1 MEKTYSLTAHYDEF
15 QEVRYAGKYNSGAL
29 PNGFNLQLGAG
40 PKKPRR
46 GLPRWSRREVCLLSG
61 LVFAAGLC
69 VILGCVLL
77 LKYLAM
83 EPAAYCL
90 EDCQEKKAFAKASH
104 FISSNIDPTIDPC
117 KDFYSFACGS
127 WLHRHSIPEDKLHYG
142 IIATV
147 GDQNEEKLRLLLQQP
162 VRRASRAS
170 AERKVKAFFRSCLDM
185 GEIDRLGP
193 RPMLEVIE
201 DCGGWDGAAAGRH
214 ARWDFNELLYKTQ
227 GVYSTAVLFSLTVSL
242 DDKNSSRYVIRIDQD
257 GLTLPERTLYLGQD
271 EESEKI
277 LAAYRLFMERLLG
290 LLGAERVAQKAK
302 EILQLEQR
310 LANITVSEYDDL
322 RRDISTMYNK
332 VTLGELQ
339 RITPTLKWKRLLDR
353 IFHENFSEEEE
364 VVLLATDY
372 MQKVSELIR
381 STPSRVLHNYM
392 LWRIV
397 VVLSEHLSTPFRD
410 AIHELAKEMEGTE
423 KQLELDKMCLSQAN
437 KHFGMALGALFV
449 EEYFSSVSKAKV
461 QQLVEDIKHT
471 LDQRLDELDWMDEE
485 TKRAAR
491 AKLQYMRVMIGYP
504 DFLLK
509 PDAIDKEYE
518 FEVHEKT
525 YFRNI
530 LNSIKFSIKLSV
542 KKIRQE
548 VDKSAWLLPP
558 QALNAYYLPN
568 KNQMVFPAGILQ
580 PTLYDPEF
588 PQSLNYGGI
597 GTIIGHELTHG
608 YDDWGGQ
615 YDRHGN
621 LVHWWTE
628 ASYGKFLKKAQC
640 IVSLYDN
647 FTVYS
652 QRVNGKHTLGE
663 NIADMGGLK
672 LAYYA
677 YQKWVREH
685 GPEHPLHRLKYTHDQ
700 LFFIAFAQNWC
711 IKRRSQSIYLQV
723 LTDKHAPEHY
733 RVLGSVSQFEE
744 FGRVFHCPKN
754 SPMNP
759 AHKCSVW

>member
-1 MEKTYSLTAHYDEF
+1 
-15 QEVRYAGKYNSGAL
+15 Q
-29 PNGFNLQLGAG
+29 
-40 PKKPRR
+40 
-46 GLPRWSRREVCLLSG
+46 
-61 LVFAAGLC
+61 
-69 VILGCVLL
+69 
-77 LKYLAM
+77 
-83 EPAAYCL
+83 
-90 EDCQEKKAFAKASH
+90 
-104 FISSNIDPTIDPC
+104 
-117 KDFYSFACGS
+117 
-127 WLHRHSIPEDKLHYG
+127 
-142 IIATV
+142 
-147 GDQNEEKLRLLLQQP
+147 
-162 VRRASRAS
+162 
-170 AERKVKAFFRSCLDM
+170 
-185 GEIDRLGP
+185 
-193 RPMLEVIE
+193 
-201 DCGGWDGAAAGRH
+201 
-214 ARWDFNELLYKTQ
+214 
-227 GVYSTAVLFSLTVSL
+227 
-242 DDKNSSRYVIRIDQD
+242 IDQD

-277 LAAYRLFMERLLG
+277 LAAYRVFMERLLT
-290 LLGAERVAQKAK
+290 LLGAEHVEQKAQ
-302 EILQLEQR
+302 EILQLEQH
-310 LANITVSEYDDL
+310 LANITVSEYDDV
-322 RRDISTMYNK
+322 RRDVSTMYHK

-353 IFHENFSEEEE
+353 IFHNNFSEDEE

-372 MQKVSELIR
+372 MHKVSDLIR
-381 STPSRVLHNYM
+381 VTPSRILHNYM

-410 AIHELAKEMEGTE
+410 AIHELSKEMEGNE
-423 KQLELDKMCLSQAN
+423 KQLELGKVCLSQAN

-449 EEYFSSVSKAKV
+449 EEYFSSASKAKV
-461 QQLVEDIKHT
+461 QQLVEDIKYI

-485 TKRAAR
+485 TRRAAR
-491 AKLQYMRVMIGYP
+491 AKLQYMMVMIGYP

-509 PDAIDKEYE
+509 PEAIDKEYE
-518 FEVHEKT
+518 FEVDEKT
-525 YFRNI
+525 YFKNI
-530 LNSIKFSIKLSV
+530 LNSIAFSIRLSV

-568 KNQMVFPAGILQ
+568 KNQMAGETPPPAPQ
-580 PTLYDPEF
+580 CPETQQLVT
-588 PQSLNYGGI
+588 PQLGTPSGPWMGGKLRHSLGATMGMGDTSAYP
-597 GTIIGHELTHG
+597 
-608 YDDWGGQ
+608 
-615 YDRHGN
+615 
-621 LVHWWTE
+621 
-628 ASYGKFLKKAQC
+628 
-640 IVSLYDN
+640 VSLL
-647 FTVYS
+647 FR
-652 QRVNGKHTLGE
+652 QVNGKHTLGE

-685 GPEHPLHRLKYTHDQ
+685 GPEHPLHHLKYTHDQ

>member
-15 QEVRYAGKYNSGAL
+15 QEVSCAGKYSSGTL
-29 PNGFNLQLGAG
+29 PNGFNLQLGVGA
-40 PKKPRR
+40 KKPRR
-46 GLPRWSRREVCLLSG
+46 GLPRWTRREICLLSG

-77 LKYLAM
+77 LKYLAL
-83 EPAAYCL
+83 ERAAYCL
-90 EDCQEKKAFAKASH
+90 EHCQEKKAFVKASL
-104 FISSNIDPTIDPC
+104 FIANNIDPTIDPC

-147 GDQNEEKLRLLLQQP
+147 GEQNEEKLRRLLQRP
-162 VRRASRAS
+162 VRRGSRAS
-170 AERKVKAFFRSCLDM
+170 AERKVKEFFRSCLDM

-201 DCGGWDGAAAGRH
+201 DCGGWDGPATGRQ

-227 GVYSTAVLFSLTVSL
+227 GIYSTAVLFSLTVSL

-277 LAAYRLFMERLLG
+277 LAAYRLFVERLLG
-290 LLGAERVAQKAK
+290 LLGAEHVAQKAE

-322 RRDISTMYNK
+322 RRDVSTMYNK

-353 IFHENFSEEEE
+353 IFHDNFSEEEE

-372 MQKVSELIR
+372 MQRVSELIR
-381 STPSRVLHNYM
+381 STPSRILHNYM

-410 AIHELAKEMEGTE
+410 AIHELSREMEGTE

-449 EEYFSSVSKAKV
+449 EEYFSSSSKAKV

-491 AKLQYMRVMIGYP
+491 AKLQYMMVMIGYP

-525 YFRNI
+525 YFKNI

-548 VDKSAWLLPP
+548 VDKWLLPP

-628 ASYGKFLKKAQC
+628 ASYSKFLKKAQC

-647 FTVYS
+647 FTVYN

>member
-15 QEVRYAGKYNSGAL
+15 QEVKYVSRYQSGTL
-29 PNGFNLQLGAG
+29 PNGFALQLGAG
-40 PKKPRR
+40 AKKRSGGG
-46 GLPRWSRREVCLLSG
+46 GLPRWSRREICLLSG

-69 VILGCVLL
+69 VILTCMLV
-77 LKYLAM
+77 LKYLAA
-83 EPAAYCL
+83 EGDSYCL
-90 EDCQEKKAFAKASH
+90 EGCQEKKAFLRASR
-104 FISSNIDPTIDPC
+104 FLSANMDATIDPC
-117 KDFYSFACGS
+117 QDFYSFACGG
-127 WLHRHSIPEDKLHYG
+127 WLRRHGIPEDKLVYG
-142 IIATV
+142 TIGAIAE
-147 GDQNEEKLRLLLQQP
+147 QNEAKLRALLSRP
-162 VRRASRAS
+162 VRRRAATS
-170 AERKVKAFFRSCLDM
+170 AERKVKEFFRSCLNRA
-185 GEIDRLGP
+185 EIDRLGP
-193 RPMLEVIE
+193 RPMLE
-201 DCGGWDGAAAGRH
+201 
-214 ARWDFNELLYKTQ
+214 TQ
-227 GVYSTAVLFSLTVSL
+227 GVYSAAVLFSLTVSL
-242 DDKNSSRYVIRIDQD
+242 DDRNTSRYVIRIDQD

-277 LAAYRLFMERLLG
+277 LAAYRVFMERLLT
-290 LLGAERVAQKAK
+290 LLGAEHVEQKAQ
-302 EILQLEQR
+302 EILQLEQH
-310 LANITVSEYDDL
+310 LANITVSEYDDV
-322 RRDISTMYNK
+322 RRDISSMYHK

-353 IFHENFSEEEE
+353 IFHDNFSEDEE

-372 MQKVSELIR
+372 MHKVSDLIR
-381 STPSRVLHNYM
+381 VTPSRILHNYM

-410 AIHELAKEMEGTE
+410 AIHELSKEMEGNE
-423 KQLELDKMCLSQAN
+423 KQLELGKVCLSQAN

-449 EEYFSSVSKAKV
+449 EEYFSSASKAKV
-461 QQLVEDIKHT
+461 QQLVEDIKYI

-485 TKRAAR
+485 TRRAAR
-491 AKLQYMRVMIGYP
+491 AKLQYMMVMIGYP

-509 PDAIDKEYE
+509 PEAIDKEYE
-518 FEVHEKT
+518 FEVDEKT
-525 YFRNI
+525 YFKNI
-530 LNSIKFSIKLSV
+530 LNSIAFSIRLSV

-548 VDKSAWLLPP
+548 VDKSA
-558 QALNAYYLPN
+558 
-568 KNQMVFPAGILQ
+568 
-580 PTLYDPEF
+580 
-588 PQSLNYGGI
+588 SLNYGGI

-628 ASYGKFLKKAQC
+628 TSYSKFLKKAQC
-640 IVSLYDN
+640 IVNLYDN
-647 FTVYS
+647 FTVYN

-685 GPEHPLHRLKYTHDQ
+685 GPEHPLHHLKYTHDQ
-700 LFFIAFAQNWC
+700 LFFIAFAQQPEGPIANWC

-733 RVLGSVSQFEE
+733 RA
-744 FGRVFHCPKN
+744 GRGPGGTGCTKSTNPCA
-754 SPMNP
+754 SPILFP
-759 AHKCSVW
+759 LVIGGWGDASLSGIAHKCAVFFAALSGQ